1 MRNTKKRQKKD
12 MQKKIQKQKKGMRI
26 MQLN

>member
-12 MQKKIQKQKKGMRI
+12 MQRKIQKQKKGMRI

>member
-12 MQKKIQKQKKGMRI
+12 MQRKIQRQKKGMRI

>member
-1 MRNTKKRQKKD
+1 MKNTRKKQRKG
-12 MQKKIQKQKKGMRI
+12 MQKKIQKPKKGMRI